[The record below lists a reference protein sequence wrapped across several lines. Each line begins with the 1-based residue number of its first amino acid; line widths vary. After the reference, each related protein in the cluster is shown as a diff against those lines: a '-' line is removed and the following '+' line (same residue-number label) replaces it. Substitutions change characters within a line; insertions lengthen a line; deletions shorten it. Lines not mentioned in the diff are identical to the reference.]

1 MMQARP
7 GFTTAA
13 VLMLALGIGMNAAVF
28 SVTNSVLFKGFR
40 LVKDNDR
47 LLYIGVQRNGRGCCA
62 SYPDFMDWRD
72 QAKSFEGMGVIADLK
87 ITLRD
92 GTGYPETFSATQISA
107 NGFQLLGLRPIL
119 GRDFSPPDETPGAER
134 VAILTYGFWER
145 RYGGRAGIVGE
156 VISINGEPTTV
167 IGVMPKGFSFPQNQ
181 DLWVPLVQTPDLQK
195 RDARNLWFAFGRMT
209 DDVTRESAAAEL
221 ETIGNRL
228 AISYPLTNQG
238 WVPRPLTFTEFFV
251 GRNAAMTYGA
261 LWGAVGFVL
270 LIACANVANLMLAR
284 SISRSREVSVR
295 IALGAGRWRI
305 ARQLLVESVLLSS
318 IGGIFGWGIAKWGVR
333 TYELVAN
340 PPTRDWSDQLL
351 DYTMDYRVLAYLVA
365 ISIGTGLLF
374 GLIPALRMWKV
385 DVNTALKEGGRGAIA
400 GGGKRISSLLVAGEM
415 ALAIVLLAGAGVMIR
430 SFLNMYT
437 ANIGITTANTVT
449 MMLTL
454 PTTRYPDADSQA
466 LFYDRIRSRLA
477 TIPGVE
483 SVTVA
488 GTVPAGGTRSVPYE
502 LAGAAPVAAESRP
515 TVALVTISPGYF
527 RTLGATVLA
536 GREFNDFDGRSS
548 PVAIVNEQFARMH
561 WPGQD
566 ARGKRLRLFDEAR
579 GLSPSSRGAPD
590 AWVTV
595 VGVVSN
601 ILLDVA
607 RKTADP
613 VVYVP
618 YQQWPLKDMWV
629 LARTAIPLGPFG
641 SSVRQAIETVD
652 PDLPIWLGPFTLEQ
666 RLAGMGNY
674 WNTAN
679 DALVLFVF
687 AATALLLASF
697 GLYAVIAHS
706 VSQRTQE
713 IGIRMA
719 IGATARDILQLIW
732 AQGMR
737 PLALGLAIG
746 LAASFGVNQILR
758 SQLVDVS
765 PSDPATLI
773 VASVVLV
780 VCATLGCLIP
790 ARRAIG
796 IDPLVALR
804 DE

>member
-7 GFTTAA
+7 GFTAAA
-13 VLMLALGIGMNAAVF
+13 VLMLALGIGMNGAVF

-40 LVKDNDR
+40 LVRGNDR
-47 LLYIGVQRNGRGCCA
+47 VLYIGVQRNGRGCCA
-62 SYPDFMDWRD
+62 SYPDFLDWRE
-72 QAKSFEGMGVIADLK
+72 QAKSFEGMGAVADLK

-107 NGFQLLGLRPIL
+107 NGFQLLGQRPII
-119 GRDFSPPDETPGAER
+119 GRDFSSADEAPGAER
-134 VAILTYGFWER
+134 VAILTHGFWER

-156 VISINGEPTTV
+156 VVSINGEPTTV
-167 IGVMPKGFSFPQNQ
+167 IGVMPAGFSFPQNQ
-181 DLWVPLVQTPDLQK
+181 DLWVPLVQAGDLQN
-195 RDARNLWFAFGRMT
+195 RDVRSLWFAFGRMANG
-209 DDVTRESAAAEL
+209 VTRESAAAEL

-228 AISYPLTNQG
+228 AIGYPLTNEG
-238 WVPRPLTFTEFFV
+238 WIPRPLTFTEFFV
-251 GRNAAMTYGA
+251 GRNATMTYGA

-284 SISRSREVSVR
+284 SIGRSREMSVR
-295 IALGAGRWRI
+295 VALGAGRWRI
-305 ARQLLVESVLLSS
+305 VRQLLVESVMLSS
-318 IGGIFGWGIAKWGVR
+318 IGGVFGWGIAKWGVR
-333 TYELVAN
+333 TYELAAN

-351 DYTMDYRVLAYLVA
+351 DYTMDYGVLTYLVA

-385 DVNTALKEGGRGAIA
+385 DVNAALKEGGRGAIA
-400 GGGKRISSLLVAGEM
+400 GGGRRIASLLIVGEM
-415 ALAIVLLAGAGVMIR
+415 ALAIVLLSGAGVMIR
-430 SFLNMYT
+430 SFLKIHS
-437 ANIGITTANTVT
+437 ADIGVATANTVT

-466 LFYDRIRSRLA
+466 SFYDRLRSRLA
-477 TIPGVE
+477 TIPGIE
-483 SVTVA
+483 SITVA
-488 GTVPAGGTRSVPYE
+488 STVPAGGTRSVPYE
-502 LAGAAPVAAESRP
+502 LAGAAPVAIESRP
-515 TVALVTISPGYF
+515 AVWLTTISPAYF
-527 RTLGATVLA
+527 RTVGATVLA
-536 GREFNDFDGRSS
+536 GREFNDFDGRSG
-548 PVAIVNEQFARMH
+548 PVAIVNERFAGMH
-561 WPGQD
+561 WPGED
-566 ARGKRLRLFDEAR
+566 PLGKRLRLLDEAGEPSR
-579 GLSPSSRGAPD
+579 SSRGAPN
-590 AWVTV
+590 AWLTV

-601 ILLDVA
+601 ILLDVTRPA
-607 RKTADP
+607 ADP
-613 VVYVP
+613 LVYVS
-618 YQQWPLKDMWV
+618 YQQRPLKDMWV

-641 SSVRQAIETVD
+641 NSVRKAIATVD
-652 PDLPIWLGPFTLEQ
+652 PDLPIWLGPFTLDQ

-674 WNTAN
+674 WDTAK
-679 DALVLFVF
+679 DTLLLFVF
-687 AATALLLASF
+687 AAMALLLASF

-719 IGATARDILQLIW
+719 IGATAPDIQQLIW

-746 LAASFGVNQILR
+746 LAASFGVNQVLR

-773 VASVVLV
+773 VASAVLV

>member
-1 MMQARP
+1 
-7 GFTTAA
+7 
-13 VLMLALGIGMNAAVF
+13 
-28 SVTNSVLFKGFR
+28 
-40 LVKDNDR
+40 
-47 LLYIGVQRNGRGCCA
+47 
-62 SYPDFMDWRD
+62 
-72 QAKSFEGMGVIADLK
+72 
-87 ITLRD
+87 
-92 GTGYPETFSATQISA
+92 
-107 NGFQLLGLRPIL
+107 
-119 GRDFSPPDETPGAER
+119 
-134 VAILTYGFWER
+134 
-145 RYGGRAGIVGE
+145 
-156 VISINGEPTTV
+156 
-167 IGVMPKGFSFPQNQ
+167 
-181 DLWVPLVQTPDLQK
+181 
-195 RDARNLWFAFGRMT
+195 
-209 DDVTRESAAAEL
+209 
-221 ETIGNRL
+221 
-228 AISYPLTNQG
+228 
-238 WVPRPLTFTEFFV
+238 
-251 GRNAAMTYGA
+251 
-261 LWGAVGFVL
+261 
-270 LIACANVANLMLAR
+270 
-284 SISRSREVSVR
+284 
-295 IALGAGRWRI
+295 
-305 ARQLLVESVLLSS
+305 
-318 IGGIFGWGIAKWGVR
+318 
-333 TYELVAN
+333 
-340 PPTRDWSDQLL
+340 
-351 DYTMDYRVLAYLVA
+351 
-365 ISIGTGLLF
+365 
-374 GLIPALRMWKV
+374 
-385 DVNTALKEGGRGAIA
+385 
-400 GGGKRISSLLVAGEM
+400 
-415 ALAIVLLAGAGVMIR
+415 
-430 SFLNMYT
+430 
-437 ANIGITTANTVT
+437 

-719 IGATARDILQLIW
+719 LGAERGAVRRMVLGRGMLLMTIGIV
-732 AQGMR
+732 
-737 PLALGLAIG
+737 LGLAGAAG
-746 LAASFGVNQILR
+746 LARYLSGMLY
-758 SQLVDVS
+758 DVT
-765 PSDPATLI
+765 PLDPATYAA
-773 VASVVLV
+773 VAALFAAAALLASYL
-780 VCATLGCLIP
+780 P
-790 ARRAIG
+790 ARRATQV
-796 IDPLVALR
+796 DPVVALR
-804 DE
+804 CE